1 MTNEQIAA
9 VISIR
14 EPSDI
19 TSFKVENV
27 YEDDHAMCADVVIN
41 GTPLEFLWYDNVGFI
56 EYWKE
61 SPKAMNHLVS
71 AIMAAIQ
78 MKLDMAE
85 ELDSQQVL
93 YKNMVEEYFE
103 RWETP
108 RRNHNA
114 QIPWPNH

>member
-19 TSFKVENV
+19 SSFEVKSV
-27 YEDDHAMCADVVIN
+27 YEDDHAQCADVVIN
-41 GTPLEFLWYDNVGFI
+41 GTPLEFLWYDNIGFI
-56 EYWKE
+56 EYWAE
-61 SPKAMNHLVS
+61 SPKAMKHLVN

-78 MKLDMAE
+78 MKLDDVDE
-85 ELDSQQVL
+85 WTDQHVL

-103 RWETP
+103 SIIEP
-108 RRNHNA
+108 RSSLS
-114 QIPWPNH
+114 